1 MSKKEFKERCSF
13 HVYGKG
19 QRKLNAIYYDW
30 QFHGYKYVVKGN
42 INNIKLNELFNV
54 LYNWVNKNEVPPYY
68 VDYNYA
74 ETDEGRFKVKISER
88 C

>member
-19 QRKLNAIYYDW
+19 QRKINAIYYDW
-30 QFHGYKYVVKGN
+30 RSTGFKYVVKGH
-42 INNIKLNELFNV
+42 IRGIKLNELFNV
-54 LYNWVNKNEVPPYY
+54 LYNWVIKDEIPPYY
-68 VDYNYA
+68 VHYKFA
-74 ETDEGRFKVKISER
+74 ETDENRFKVNLTER